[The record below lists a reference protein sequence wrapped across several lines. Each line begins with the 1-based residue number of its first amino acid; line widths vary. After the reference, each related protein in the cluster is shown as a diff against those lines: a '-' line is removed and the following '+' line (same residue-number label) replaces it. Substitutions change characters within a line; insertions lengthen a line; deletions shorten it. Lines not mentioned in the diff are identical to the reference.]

1 MAMEKSMTDI
11 VDMAH
16 NVGLMGTV
24 DPLMYKFAIIYSR
37 YFYWLLRNLECYS
50 CLTYTTYVGNKCYLI
65 CYHCR
70 RSFVSWGRIY

>member
-1 MAMEKSMTDI
+1 MAMEKTMTDI

-24 DPLMYKFAIIYSR
+24 DPLMYKFAIFILAIFIGYYVIWSVT
-37 YFYWLLRNLECYS
+37 
-50 CLTYTTYVGNKCYLI
+50 CLTYTTNVGNKCYLI
-65 CYHCR
+65 CYYCR